1 MERRNLLWNARQEK
15 GVLICAHQGAAA
27 GNVPGNTLSAFEAA
41 LMQGADMLETDVTI
55 SKDGEMFIFHPGKEK
70 VFLDRDIHLEEM
82 TGTEIRQLRYVNSG
96 RDITECPIMS
106 LDEFL
111 ETFKNRCFINLDH
124 GWKNLQPMVKAVRR
138 HKMEEQILIK
148 APANLQYARIMEEIA
163 PDIMFMPIIKEVDE
177 ISEHLERM
185 NINFAGSE
193 LVFAKEDSLVARDEY
208 IESQHNKGRFVW
220 VNALLYSYRAQLS
233 GGHSDDVAVAGNPE
247 SGWGWLLDKGFDI
260 IQTDWSMPLRYF
272 IDHRNKNA

>member
-1 MERRNLLWNARQEK
+1 MECRNLLWNARQEK

-27 GNVPGNTLSAFEAA
+27 GNVPGNTLGAFEAA
-41 LMQGADMLETDVTI
+41 LQQGADMLETDVAV

-82 TGTEIRQLRYVNSG
+82 TGKEIRQLRYVNSG
-96 RDITECPIMS
+96 RDITQCPIMS

-124 GWKNLQPMVKAVRR
+124 GWKNLQPMVEVVRR

-177 ISEHLERM
+177 ISKQLERM
-185 NINFAGSE
+185 NINFAGLE
-193 LVFAKEDSLVARDEY
+193 LVFAKEESPVTQDEY
-208 IESQHNKGRFVW
+208 IESQHDKGRFVW

-247 SGWGWLLDKGFDI
+247 YGWGWLLDKGFDI